1 MALALPT
8 ERKSD
13 AIGMELYLNGTL
25 QTLQDDLSVS
35 GLLEQLGIQG
45 QRVAVEVNRRIIAK
59 SLHQQT
65 RLNAGDRVEIIQ
77 AMGGG

>member
-1 MALALPT
+1 MNDT
-8 ERKSD
+8 N
-13 AIGMELYLNGTL
+13 GMELYLNGTL
-25 QTLQDDLSVS
+25 QAFDDALSVS
-35 GLLEQLGIQG
+35 DLLERLGIQG